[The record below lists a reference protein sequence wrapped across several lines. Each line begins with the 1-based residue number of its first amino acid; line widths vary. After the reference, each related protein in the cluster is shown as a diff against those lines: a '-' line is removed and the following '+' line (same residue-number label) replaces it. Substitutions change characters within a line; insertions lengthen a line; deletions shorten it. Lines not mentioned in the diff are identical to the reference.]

1 MKAHTIH
8 SVVASNIGNIRD
20 KNEDNFF
27 LNGITLDSSI
37 KGTVTAT
44 YKSPNG
50 LFAVCDGMGGE
61 VSGEVASAIAVSTLG
76 EFYQKVQEQKVSF
89 TSLIE
94 SYTEE
99 ANARICAEMRK
110 NGGKRM
116 GTTYVLLYIENNTA
130 YIYNIGDSRAYLLRD
145 GKLTQ
150 LSHDHTQVSQL
161 IKMNIL
167 TPEEAK
173 AHPERNRL
181 TQHLGIFS
189 EEMIIEPYA
198 VEPLMIISGDT
209 FLLCSD
215 GLTDMLTDDEIEEV
229 MKQGKDPK
237 EMAEKLV
244 EAALLEGGKD
254 NITVMVAKAMEA
266 KRMSKFYERLF
277 RKFSP
282 KVRNY

>member
-1 MKAHTIH
+1 MKKHTIL
-8 SVVASNIGNIRD
+8 SAVASNTGNIRD

-27 LNGITLDSSI
+27 LGGITLDPSVN
-37 KGTVTAT
+37 GTVIAE
-44 YKSPNG
+44 YKSTDG

-61 VSGEVASAIAVSTLG
+61 VSGEVASVIAVTTLG
-76 EFYQKVQEQKVSF
+76 EFYEKVQEQKISF
-89 TSLIE
+89 TFMIDP
-94 SYTEE
+94 YTEE
-99 ANARICAEMRK
+99 ANARICAEMKK

-116 GTTYVLLYIENNTA
+116 GTTYVLLFIENNTA

-145 GKLTQ
+145 GNLTQ

-167 TPEEAK
+167 APEEAK
-173 AHPERNRL
+173 THPERNRL

-215 GLTDMLTDDEIEEV
+215 GLTDMLTDDEIEEA

-237 EMAEKLV
+237 EMVEKLV

-254 NITVMVAKAMEA
+254 NITVMVAKAMET

-277 RKFSP
+277 QM
-282 KVRNY
+282 